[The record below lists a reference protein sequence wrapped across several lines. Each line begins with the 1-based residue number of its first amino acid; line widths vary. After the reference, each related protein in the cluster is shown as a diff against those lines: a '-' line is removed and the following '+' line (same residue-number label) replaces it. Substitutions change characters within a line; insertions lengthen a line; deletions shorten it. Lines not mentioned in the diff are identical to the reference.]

1 MRIGRPARRRGL
13 TDDDILH
20 AVRNALR
27 KIDIDDDFTMMIGLA
42 RDTTLL
48 EVGILSV
55 DGDEPV
61 IMHAMPLRASIY
73 RCLDG
78 R

>member
-1 MRIGRPARRRGL
+1 LGQPGRNVTARSV
-13 TDDDILH
+13 
-20 AVRNALR
+20 AASKEFV
-27 KIDIDDDFTMMIGLA
+27 IDREDHVVQGSRPD
-42 RDTTLL
+42 
-48 EVGILSV
+48 V

-61 IMHAMPLRASIY
+61 IMHAMPLRASLY